1 MIVGRDHVK
10 TFVHVFLWKTK
21 QLEEK
26 KRVTAILYITKS
38 NLDNCLKSPVVCIK
52 HWPQNIATAREV
64 KEREWPLK
72 PPSIFDS
79 APTSD
84 ILSPPPQPRPTL
96 LTAFGVRNLQED
108 VLTRMIT

>member
-26 KRVTAILYITKS
+26 KRVTAILTKS

-52 HWPQNIATAREV
+52 HWPQNFATAREV
-64 KEREWPLK
+64 KERERPLN

-79 APTSD
+79 APASD
-84 ILSPPPQPRPTL
+84 ILSPPPQPRQTL
-96 LTAFGVRNLQED
+96 LTAFGVQNLQKD